1 MRKIILV
8 FVMFLMAHRLMAQ
21 VGNVGINTSTPS
33 AMLHVKDSSVL
44 FSGATTLPGTPGNP
58 PVSGAGIRMM
68 WYPDKAAFRAGRV
81 SSTQWDKD
89 SIGNYS
95 FATGYNAKAKGLYS
109 VALGNSTIATGNFSA
124 AIGSAAIASGEI
136 AAAIGESVT
145 ASGQSSMALGANS
158 VASGLGSAAIGSGA
172 SATNSF
178 SIALGGSTASGNRSV
193 ALGDNTLSSGS
204 SSTAMGSFTAATG
217 NFSTAM
223 GEGTTASGNRSTAM
237 GEGTIASGSRSTAIG
252 FFTAATGNHSTAM
265 GLYTTSRPYASFVVG
280 RYNDSINTSNT
291 GSWVETDPVFII
303 GNGTAD
309 NARNN
314 ALVVLK
320 NARTGINTG
329 TPVAMLHVKDSA
341 VLFSGAATIPATP
354 GNPPISGQGIRMMWY
369 PDKAAFRTGYVSATN
384 WNKDSIGNYSF
395 ATGFDVKA
403 KGNSSTAMGGLTNAS
418 GNNSTSLGLQTTAF
432 GDYSTAVGFQTTAF
446 GDNSTAMGYLTTALG
461 NYSTTMGY
469 NTNATGIYSTA
480 MGNNTTAS
488 ANSST
493 AMGNNTIASG
503 NVSTAMGL
511 YNTSKAYASF
521 TVGRFNDS
529 ISTSS
534 TDTWVDTDPV
544 FIIGN
549 GTADNARKNA
559 LVVLKNARTG
569 INTSTPAAI
578 LHVEGNAKLG
588 IKGTVIDEL
597 IKVTRNKNVP
607 NVPANSTITE
617 TFGVSDAQ
625 PGSTVYISPADALD
639 DGLLIAYARV
649 SVAGTVEVKFTNT
662 TGLAIN
668 PAAMD
673 FYITV
678 IR

>member
-1 MRKIILV
+1 MRKTILV
-8 FVMFLMAHRLMAQ
+8 FLMFLMAHRLMAQ

-95 FATGYNAKAKGLYS
+95 FATGYNAKAKGQYS

-204 SSTAMGSFTAATG
+204 GSTAMGSFTAATG

-252 FFTAATGNHSTAM
+252 FFTTATGNHSTAM

-280 RYNDSINTSNT
+280 RYNDSI
-291 GSWVETDPVFII
+291 I
-303 GNGTAD
+303 
-309 NARNN
+309 
-314 ALVVLK
+314 
-320 NARTGINTG
+320 
-329 TPVAMLHVKDSA
+329 
-341 VLFSGAATIPATP
+341 
-354 GNPPISGQGIRMMWY
+354 
-369 PDKAAFRTGYVSATN
+369 
-384 WNKDSIGNYSF
+384 
-395 ATGFDVKA
+395 
-403 KGNSSTAMGGLTNAS
+403 
-418 GNNSTSLGLQTTAF
+418 
-432 GDYSTAVGFQTTAF
+432 
-446 GDNSTAMGYLTTALG
+446 
-461 NYSTTMGY
+461 
-469 NTNATGIYSTA
+469 
-480 MGNNTTAS
+480 
-488 ANSST
+488 
-493 AMGNNTIASG
+493 
-503 NVSTAMGL
+503 
-511 YNTSKAYASF
+511 
-521 TVGRFNDS
+521 
-529 ISTSS
+529 TSS
-534 TDTWVDTDPV
+534 MDTWVETDPV

-569 INTSTPAAI
+569 INTSTPAAM

-597 IKVTRNKNVP
+597 IKVTRIKNVP
-607 NVPANSTITE
+607 NVAANSTITE
-617 TFGVSDAQ
+617 TFVVSDAL

-668 PAAMD
+668 PVAMD